1 MDERSKFCCSI
12 CAANLNSKSGLKQHV
27 NVLHKDIK
35 YGCQHCGKQF
45 SSKQYL
51 TDHINDIHK
60 RIKRKCYQCDKDFSS
75 RSYSV
80 HMKSVHGQQRFS
92 CSLCDYQAK
101 TKSRLQ
107 DHISFHKGVKYP

>member
-51 TDHINDIHK
+51 TDHINNIHK
-60 RIKRKCYQCDKDFSS
+60 RIKRKCYQCDKDFSFK
-75 RSYSV
+75 V
-80 HMKSVHGQQRFS
+80 IQCPHEV
-92 CSLCDYQAK
+92 CSWTTEIFL
-101 TKSRLQ
+101 
-107 DHISFHKGVKYP
+107 FFV